1 MDNKEKILQA
11 TIQAFNQKGLKF
23 TMDDIASILAMS
35 KKTIYTIFKDKNTL
49 FMEMVDYL
57 FDTIKESE
65 SEIIEDNTLSTI
77 EKIRR
82 ILGVMPESYKDID
95 LRQLYML
102 KGKFP
107 EIYRHVEERLENG
120 WETTIKLLEQGI
132 DTLNLG
138 CTHYP
143 LLRSLI
149 QKLVGDS
156 VTLVNPAY
164 ETAKELERLL
174 KSKGLDN
181 LQDVQE
187 EFPYRFYVSDAAE
200 QFQDFA
206 NSILPYD
213 VKMTKQINIEEY

>member
-65 SEIIEDNTLSTI
+65 SKIIKDDTLSTI

-102 KGKFP
+102 KDKFP

-132 DTLNLG
+132 EEGVIRPVNLLMFKMMMEASIEQFFQRDILMRAGMHCLG
-138 CTHYP
+138 CP
-143 LLRSLI
+143 SSQMESLEEAAMVHG
-149 QKLVGDS
+149 LDADV
-156 VTLVNPAY
+156 LVN
-164 ETAKELERLL
+164 
-174 KSKGLDN
+174 
-181 LQDVQE
+181 
-187 EFPYRFYVSDAAE
+187 
-200 QFQDFA
+200 
-206 NSILPYD
+206 
-213 VKMTKQINIEEY
+213 QINDFLGE

>member
-65 SEIIEDNTLSTI
+65 SKIIEDDTLSTI

-102 KGKFP
+102 KDKFP

-120 WETTIKLLEQGI
+120 WETTIKLLEHGI
-132 DTLNLG
+132 EEGVIRPVNLLMFKMMMEASIEQFFQRDILMRAGMHCLG
-138 CTHYP
+138 CP
-143 LLRSLI
+143 SSQMESLEEAAM
-149 QKLVGDS
+149 VH
-156 VTLVNPAY
+156 
-164 ETAKELERLL
+164 
-174 KSKGLDN
+174 GLDA
-181 LQDVQE
+181 DVL
-187 EFPYRFYVSDAAE
+187 VA
-200 QFQDFA
+200 
-206 NSILPYD
+206 
-213 VKMTKQINIEEY
+213 QINDFLGE

>member
-1 MDNKEKILQA
+1 MNNKEKILQA

-23 TMDDIASILAMS
+23 TMDDIAS
-35 KKTIYTIFKDKNTL
+35 IFKDKNTL

-102 KGKFP
+102 KDKFP

-132 DTLNLG
+132 EEEVIRPVNVLMFKMMMEASIEQFFQRDI
-138 CTHYP
+138 
-143 LLRSLI
+143 LI
-149 QKLVGDS
+149 RAGMTYTQ
-156 VTLVNPAY
+156 
-164 ETAKELERLL
+164 
-174 KSKGLDN
+174 GLDEI
-181 LQDVQE
+181 VG
-187 EFPYRFYVSDAAE
+187 
-200 QFQDFA
+200 
-206 NSILPYD
+206 ILLD
-213 VKMTKQINIEEY
+213 GVAVKESH

>member
-1 MDNKEKILQA
+1 MDNKENILQA

-132 DTLNLG
+132 EEG
-138 CTHYP
+138 VIRP
-143 LLRSLI
+143 
-149 QKLVGDS
+149 
-156 VTLVNPAY
+156 VNVLMFKMMMEASIEQFFQRDILMRAGMTY
-164 ETAKELERLL
+164 TQ
-174 KSKGLDN
+174 GLDEI
-181 LQDVQE
+181 VG
-187 EFPYRFYVSDAAE
+187 
-200 QFQDFA
+200 
-206 NSILPYD
+206 ILLD
-213 VKMTKQINIEEY
+213 GVAVKESHWK

>member
-65 SEIIEDNTLSTI
+65 SKIIEDDTLSTI

-102 KGKFP
+102 KDKFP

-120 WETTIKLLEQGI
+120 WETTIKLLEHGI
-132 DTLNLG
+132 EEGVIRPVNLLMFKMMEASIEQFFQRDILMRAG
-138 CTHYP
+138 MTYT
-143 LLRSLI
+143 
-149 QKLVGDS
+149 Q
-156 VTLVNPAY
+156 
-164 ETAKELERLL
+164 
-174 KSKGLDN
+174 GLDEI
-181 LQDVQE
+181 VG
-187 EFPYRFYVSDAAE
+187 
-200 QFQDFA
+200 
-206 NSILPYD
+206 ILLD
-213 VKMTKQINIEEY
+213 GVAVKEGN

>member
-102 KGKFP
+102 KDKFP

-132 DTLNLG
+132 EEG
-138 CTHYP
+138 VIRP
-143 LLRSLI
+143 
-149 QKLVGDS
+149 
-156 VTLVNPAY
+156 VNVLMFKMMMEASIEQFFQRDILMRAGMTY
-164 ETAKELERLL
+164 TQ
-174 KSKGLDN
+174 GLDEI
-181 LQDVQE
+181 VG
-187 EFPYRFYVSDAAE
+187 
-200 QFQDFA
+200 
-206 NSILPYD
+206 ILLD
-213 VKMTKQINIEEY
+213 GVAVKESHWK

>member
-1 MDNKEKILQA
+1 MNNKEKILQA

-35 KKTIYTIFKDKNTL
+35 DKNTL

-102 KGKFP
+102 KDKFP

-132 DTLNLG
+132 EEEVIRPVNVLMFKMMMEASIEQFFQRDI
-138 CTHYP
+138 
-143 LLRSLI
+143 LI
-149 QKLVGDS
+149 RAGMTYTQ
-156 VTLVNPAY
+156 
-164 ETAKELERLL
+164 
-174 KSKGLDN
+174 GLDEI
-181 LQDVQE
+181 VG
-187 EFPYRFYVSDAAE
+187 
-200 QFQDFA
+200 
-206 NSILPYD
+206 ILLD
-213 VKMTKQINIEEY
+213 GVAVKESH

>member
-1 MDNKEKILQA
+1 MNNKEKILQA

-77 EKIRR
+77 EKIRG

-102 KGKFP
+102 KDKFP

-132 DTLNLG
+132 EEEVIRPVNVLMFKMMMEASIEQFFQRDI
-138 CTHYP
+138 
-143 LLRSLI
+143 LI
-149 QKLVGDS
+149 RAGMTYTQ
-156 VTLVNPAY
+156 
-164 ETAKELERLL
+164 
-174 KSKGLDN
+174 GLDEI
-181 LQDVQE
+181 VG
-187 EFPYRFYVSDAAE
+187 
-200 QFQDFA
+200 
-206 NSILPYD
+206 ILLD
-213 VKMTKQINIEEY
+213 GVAVKESH

>member
-1 MDNKEKILQA
+1 MNNKEKILQA

-102 KGKFP
+102 KDKFP

-132 DTLNLG
+132 EEEVIRPVNVLMFKMMMEASIEQFFQRDI
-138 CTHYP
+138 
-143 LLRSLI
+143 LI
-149 QKLVGDS
+149 RAGMTYTQ
-156 VTLVNPAY
+156 
-164 ETAKELERLL
+164 
-174 KSKGLDN
+174 GLDEI
-181 LQDVQE
+181 VG
-187 EFPYRFYVSDAAE
+187 
-200 QFQDFA
+200 
-206 NSILPYD
+206 ILLD
-213 VKMTKQINIEEY
+213 GVAVKESHWK

>member
-65 SEIIEDNTLSTI
+65 SKIIEDDTLSTI

-102 KGKFP
+102 KDKFP
-107 EIYRHVEERLENG
+107 EIYRHVEERMENG
-120 WETTIKLLEQGI
+120 WETTIKLLEHGI
-132 DTLNLG
+132 EEGVIRPVNLLMFKMMMEASIEQFFQRDILMRAG
-138 CTHYP
+138 MTYT
-143 LLRSLI
+143 
-149 QKLVGDS
+149 Q
-156 VTLVNPAY
+156 
-164 ETAKELERLL
+164 
-174 KSKGLDN
+174 GLDEI
-181 LQDVQE
+181 VG
-187 EFPYRFYVSDAAE
+187 
-200 QFQDFA
+200 
-206 NSILPYD
+206 ILLD
-213 VKMTKQINIEEY
+213 GVAVKESHWK

>member
-1 MDNKEKILQA
+1 MNNKEKILQA

-65 SEIIEDNTLSTI
+65 SKIIEDDTLSTI

-102 KGKFP
+102 KDKFP

-132 DTLNLG
+132 EEGVIRPVNL
-138 CTHYP
+138 
-143 LLRSLI
+143 LMFKMMMEASIEQFFQRDILI
-149 QKLVGDS
+149 RAGMTYTQ
-156 VTLVNPAY
+156 
-164 ETAKELERLL
+164 
-174 KSKGLDN
+174 GLDEI
-181 LQDVQE
+181 VG
-187 EFPYRFYVSDAAE
+187 
-200 QFQDFA
+200 
-206 NSILPYD
+206 ILLD
-213 VKMTKQINIEEY
+213 GVAVKESHWK

>member
-1 MDNKEKILQA
+1 MNNKEKILQA

-102 KGKFP
+102 KDKFP
-107 EIYRHVEERLENG
+107 
-120 WETTIKLLEQGI
+120 
-132 DTLNLG
+132 
-138 CTHYP
+138 
-143 LLRSLI
+143 
-149 QKLVGDS
+149 
-156 VTLVNPAY
+156 
-164 ETAKELERLL
+164 
-174 KSKGLDN
+174 
-181 LQDVQE
+181 
-187 EFPYRFYVSDAAE
+187 
-200 QFQDFA
+200 
-206 NSILPYD
+206 
-213 VKMTKQINIEEY
+213 

>member
-1 MDNKEKILQA
+1 MNNKEKILQA

-49 FMEMVDYL
+49 FME
-57 FDTIKESE
+57 

-102 KGKFP
+102 KDKFP

-132 DTLNLG
+132 EEEVIRPVNVLMFKMMMEASIEQFFQRDI
-138 CTHYP
+138 
-143 LLRSLI
+143 LI
-149 QKLVGDS
+149 RAGMTYTQ
-156 VTLVNPAY
+156 
-164 ETAKELERLL
+164 
-174 KSKGLDN
+174 GLDEI
-181 LQDVQE
+181 VG
-187 EFPYRFYVSDAAE
+187 
-200 QFQDFA
+200 
-206 NSILPYD
+206 ILLD
-213 VKMTKQINIEEY
+213 GVAVKESH

>member
-11 TIQAFNQKGLKF
+11 TIQVFNQKGLKF

-35 KKTIYTIFKDKNTL
+35 KNTIFKDKNTL

-65 SEIIEDNTLSTI
+65 SKIIEDDTLSTI

-102 KGKFP
+102 KDKFP

-132 DTLNLG
+132 EEGVIRPVNLLMFKMMMEASIEQFFQRDILMRAG
-138 CTHYP
+138 MTYT
-143 LLRSLI
+143 
-149 QKLVGDS
+149 Q
-156 VTLVNPAY
+156 
-164 ETAKELERLL
+164 
-174 KSKGLDN
+174 GLDEI
-181 LQDVQE
+181 VG
-187 EFPYRFYVSDAAE
+187 
-200 QFQDFA
+200 
-206 NSILPYD
+206 ILLD
-213 VKMTKQINIEEY
+213 GVAVKECN

>member
-11 TIQAFNQKGLKF
+11 TIQVFNQKGLKF

-35 KKTIYTIFKDKNTL
+35 KKTIFKDKNTL

-65 SEIIEDNTLSTI
+65 SKIIEDDTLSTI

-102 KGKFP
+102 KDKFP

-132 DTLNLG
+132 EEGVIRPVNLLMFKMMMEASIEQFFQRDILMRAG
-138 CTHYP
+138 MTYT
-143 LLRSLI
+143 
-149 QKLVGDS
+149 Q
-156 VTLVNPAY
+156 
-164 ETAKELERLL
+164 
-174 KSKGLDN
+174 GLDEI
-181 LQDVQE
+181 VG
-187 EFPYRFYVSDAAE
+187 
-200 QFQDFA
+200 
-206 NSILPYD
+206 ILLD
-213 VKMTKQINIEEY
+213 GVAVKECN

>member
-65 SEIIEDNTLSTI
+65 SKIIEDDTLSTI

-102 KGKFP
+102 KDKFP

-120 WETTIKLLEQGI
+120 WETTIKLLEHGI
-132 DTLNLG
+132 EEGVIRPVNLLMFKMMMEASIEQFFQING
-138 CTHYP
+138 LFISSITYT
-143 LLRSLI
+143 
-149 QKLVGDS
+149 Q
-156 VTLVNPAY
+156 
-164 ETAKELERLL
+164 
-174 KSKGLDN
+174 GLDEI
-181 LQDVQE
+181 VG
-187 EFPYRFYVSDAAE
+187 
-200 QFQDFA
+200 
-206 NSILPYD
+206 ILLD
-213 VKMTKQINIEEY
+213 GVAVKEGN